1 MRKTLG
7 YTAAC
12 AALMVL
18 LSACGTGGGA
28 AGAAGPSGSTAAAS
42 VPQGEHK
49 VLIAYFSYGE
59 NRNVLSGGDIDA
71 NASASIQPDGSGM
84 TGNTGLIA
92 RDIQQAV
99 GGDLFS
105 IRTETPYP
113 AGYNDTVS
121 VGREEQAEKARPALA
136 ASVDN
141 MDGYDVVFLGYPN
154 WWGDMPM
161 AVYSFLDSYDLAG
174 KMVIPFCT
182 SGGSALSDTVASI
195 RAAEPGASVLDGFHA
210 RDRDAAG
217 SQDAV
222 RRWLETLSL
231 L

>member
-7 YTAAC
+7 YTASC
-12 AALMVL
+12 AALILL

-28 AGAAGPSGSTAAAS
+28 AGAAGSSSSMAAS

-59 NRNVLSGGDIDA
+59 NRAASSGGDIDA
-71 NASASIQPDGSGM
+71 NASASIQPDGGEM

-92 RDIQQAV
+92 RDIQNAV

-121 VGREEQAEKARPALA
+121 VGREEQLEKARPALTV
-136 ASVDN
+136 SVDN

-161 AVYSFLDSYDLAG
+161 AVYSFLDSYDLSG
-174 KMVIPFCT
+174 KTVIPFCT

-210 RDRDAAG
+210 RDRDTDE
-217 SQDAV
+217 SEDAV